1 MLRTVRYAA
10 SKTAIQASY
19 RACLPPELA
28 LPHDGRNHLP
38 SLSVSPP
45 SHHHRRY
52 RFRPRTSLPLH
63 LRLQPI
69 DLHLRV
75 LAAALRRLD
84 LFLQPF
90 DFALDEVEPAVDG
103 HDGVGAVLFEEDGAD
118 ELVDL
123 GGGGVGG

>member
-1 MLRTVRYAA
+1 MRA
-10 SKTAIQASY
+10 SRRSSPCPTTADTTSQARPS
-19 RACLPPELA
+19 
-28 LPHDGRNHLP
+28 LPHPTITDETAPH
-38 SLSVSPP
+38 
-45 SHHHRRY
+45 
-52 RFRPRTSLPLH
+52 PRTSLPLH
-63 LRLQPI
+63 LRLQAI

-84 LFLQPF
+84 LFLQPL

-118 ELVDL
+118 EFVDL